1 MSRLPGIVRMRPRLI
16 LAIAAAIASYALEPA
31 TWPASARLLLAW
43 DAGLVLYLA
52 LILTMMG
59 RSTVDSLRHR
69 AKRED
74 EGAVGILVLAATAT
88 VASLGAIG
96 VELAGLHDIE
106 PGNTANRLALAATTI
121 GLSWLFLHTV
131 FAIHYAHEF
140 HSGKTGI
147 SALGFPDSESPDYW
161 DFMYF
166 AFTIGATAQTSDI
179 GVVTRRMRR
188 LVLGHSI
195 LAFVFN
201 TCVLA
206 LAVNVGASL
215 L

>member
-1 MSRLPGIVRMRPRLI
+1 MPSLLGILRTRPRLI
-16 LAIAAAIASYALEPA
+16 LAIVASVAAYFIEPS
-31 TWPASARLLLAW
+31 TWPANARLLLAW

-52 LILTMMG
+52 LIMAMMA
-59 RSTVDSLRHR
+59 RSSVENLKRR
-69 AKRED
+69 AKLED
-74 EGAVGILVLAATAT
+74 EGAVGILILGAIATI
-88 VASLGAIG
+88 ASLGAIG
-96 VELAGLHDIE
+96 AELVGLHGADSG
-106 PGNTANRLALAATTI
+106 GNAHRLALAAATI
-121 GLSWLFLHTV
+121 GLSWLFLNTM

-140 HSGKTGI
+140 HSGKGGRP
-147 SALGFPDSESPDYW
+147 ALGFPDGELPDYW

-179 GVVTRRMRR
+179 GVLTRRMRR

>member
-1 MSRLPGIVRMRPRLI
+1 MPNFLDIVRVRPRLFLAI
-16 LAIAAAIASYALEPA
+16 LAAIAAYFLEPS
-31 TWPASARLLLAW
+31 TWPAIARLLLAW
-43 DAGLVLYLA
+43 DVGLALYLVL
-52 LILTMMG
+52 ITTMMS
-59 RSTVDSLRHR
+59 RSSVENLKRR
-69 AKRED
+69 AKLED
-74 EGAVGILVLAATAT
+74 EGAMGILVLAAIAT

-96 VELAGLHDIE
+96 AALAGLHDPE
-106 PGNTANRLALAATTI
+106 SGNNTHRLMLAVATI
-121 GLSWLFLHTV
+121 GLSWLFLHTM

-140 HSGKTGI
+140 HLGKCGKP
-147 SALGFPDSESPDYW
+147 ALGFPDGELPDYW

-179 GVVTRRMRR
+179 SVVTRRMRR

-195 LAFVFN
+195 LAFAFN
-201 TCVLA
+201 TGVLA

>member
-1 MSRLPGIVRMRPRLI
+1 MPNLVDIVLVRPRLFLAI
-16 LAIAAAIASYALEPA
+16 LAAAAAYLLEPSG
-31 TWPASARLLLAW
+31 WPAIARLLLAW
-43 DAGLVLYLA
+43 DVGLVLYLA
-52 LILTMMG
+52 LMLTMIG
-59 RSTVDSLRHR
+59 RSSVESLKRR
-69 AKRED
+69 AKLED
-74 EGAVGILVLAATAT
+74 EGAMGILVLAAVAT

-96 VELAGLHDIE
+96 AELVGLHGME
-106 PGNTANRLALAATTI
+106 PGGNTHRLALAATTI
-121 GLSWLFLHTV
+121 GLSWLFLHTM

-140 HSGKTGI
+140 HSGKGDKP
-147 SALGFPDSESPDYW
+147 ALGFPDRELPDYW

-179 GVVTRRMRR
+179 SVLTRRMRR

-195 LAFVFN
+195 LAFAFN
-201 TCVLA
+201 TGVLA